1 MRSLILTAC
10 LGIAALGAQAQQ
22 TKTATVATTTKA
34 QSPIAE
40 EQRAM
45 SGTLKETLGQLEQI
59 RTSVKKAS
67 TDPALAERAP
77 KLNASMVDMA
87 DLSKAIEGMLNKV
100 NTATPENWKAVEAEA
115 EALNTRALETAAAAK
130 QLTVAGK

>member
-22 TKTATVATTTKA
+22 TKTATVATTTKP

-59 RTSVKKAS
+59 RGAVKKAS
-67 TDPALAERAP
+67 TDPALADRAP
-77 KLNASMVDMA
+77 KLNASVVDMA
-87 DLSKAIEGMLNKV
+87 DLSEAIEGMLTKV
-100 NTATPENWKAVEAEA
+100 NTATPENWTAVKAEA
-115 EALNTRALETAAAAK
+115 DALNTRALETAAAAK

>member
-10 LGIAALGAQAQQ
+10 LVVATIGAQAQQ
-22 TKTATVATTTKA
+22 TKTATLATTTKT
-34 QSPIAE
+34 QSPVAE

-59 RTSVKKAS
+59 RGAVKKAAN
-67 TDPALAERAP
+67 DPALAERTP

-87 DLSKAIEGMLNKV
+87 DLSKAIEGMLSKV
-100 NTATPENWKAVEAEA
+100 NTATPDNWKAVKAEA

-130 QLTVAGK
+130 QLTVVGK

>member
-22 TKTATVATTTKA
+22 TKTATVASTTKP

-59 RTSVKKAS
+59 RGAVKKAS
-67 TDPALAERAP
+67 ADPALAERTP
-77 KLNASMVDMA
+77 KLNASVVDMA
-87 DLSKAIEGMLNKV
+87 DLSKSIEGMLTKV
-100 NTATPENWKAVEAEA
+100 NTATPENWTTVKAEA

-130 QLTVAGK
+130 QLTVVSK

>member
-10 LGIAALGAQAQQ
+10 LGVAALGAQAQQ
-22 TKTATVATTTKA
+22 TKTATVATTTKT

-40 EQRAM
+40 DQRAM

-59 RTSVKKAS
+59 RGAVKKAS
-67 TDPALAERAP
+67 ADPALADRTP
-77 KLNASMVDMA
+77 KLNAAMVDMA

-100 NTATPENWKAVEAEA
+100 NTATPENWTAVKAEA

>member
-22 TKTATVATTTKA
+22 TKTATMATTKT
-34 QSPIAE
+34 QSPIAD

-45 SGTLKETLGQLEQI
+45 SGTLKETLGQLEQV

-67 TDPALAERAP
+67 ADPALAERAP

-87 DLSKAIEGMLNKV
+87 DLSKTIEGMLTKV
-100 NTATPENWKAVEAEA
+100 NTATPENWKAVKAEA

-130 QLTVAGK
+130 QLTMAGK

>member
-1 MRSLILTAC
+1 MRSLIFTAC

-22 TKTATVATTTKA
+22 TKTATVASTTKP

-59 RTSVKKAS
+59 RGAVKKAS
-67 TDPALAERAP
+67 ADPALAERTP
-77 KLNASMVDMA
+77 KLNASVVDMA
-87 DLSKAIEGMLNKV
+87 DLSKSIEGMLTKV
-100 NTATPENWKAVEAEA
+100 NTATPENWTTVKAEA